1 MWDDVDNKIKGFC
14 RLSIIDLMDE
24 QLQEPGDGQYGFV
37 EIDAKQKKA
46 QFYPSGNSIPTLRV
60 LAMSRGMLQIIFVAP
75 DDGCSI
81 QSVFLRSA
89 WVTNWG
95 AHSNEQAYVM
105 EFHEFLVSGTT
116 RGLPSDIKTCAI
128 ELAGQQE
135 LMWYPKP
142 IERELTRVSSL
153 IEDLVSRTD
162 SGEEKTLEIECA
174 RSVSVRVGRLVGES
188 SSTALDKT
196 ESTWTKESRIEFSFN
211 TPVALGE
218 AGKFVRGFAN
228 MASLLARMD
237 CPIQSVHLWTG
248 NERNAQNR
256 SDWKWH
262 FPSADDTPI
271 QPSVLLANGKSEILW
286 NALDKTNEKAVG
298 KFLNEIIHDVSLP
311 INEMVQNLSALPCDL
326 KDTCSI
332 LERLGLYGFGKA
344 PKRKGQLRFYLN
356 KIARSTDEYLSLKRV
371 DGKHLVRWTVEV
383 RNSHE
388 HQALKLEQ
396 SPQILHDVASS
407 WVAIAVT
414 HMLVRCGF
422 SEPVIRQAMQGYLSP
437 YVALR

>member
-1 MWDDVDNKIKGFC
+1 MWDDGDNKIKGFC
-14 RLSIIDLMDE
+14 RLSVIDLTDE
-24 QLQEPGDGQYGFV
+24 QRQEAGDGQYGFV

-60 LAMSRGMLQIIFVAP
+60 LAMSRGMLQLIFVAP

-116 RGLPSDIKTCAI
+116 RGLPSGIKTCAI

-142 IERELTRVSSL
+142 IERELMRRTDL
-153 IEDLVSRTD
+153 LEDLVHGSTA
-162 SGEEKTLEIECA
+162 GEEKTIEIECA
-174 RSVSVRVGRLVGES
+174 RSVSVRVGRQVGNS
-188 SSTALDKT
+188 SSIALDKT
-196 ESTWTKESRIEFSFN
+196 ESTWTKESRIEFSFD

-248 NERNAQNR
+248 NERIAH
-256 SDWKWH
+256 DWEWH
-262 FPSADDTPI
+262 FPSADDSQI
-271 QPSVLLANGKSEILW
+271 RLSSLLADGKREILW

-311 INEMVQNLSALPCDL
+311 INEMVQNLSALPCDF

-344 PKRKGQLRFYLN
+344 PKRKGQLKFYLN
-356 KIARSTDEYLSLKRV
+356 EIARSTDEYLSLKRV
-371 DGKHLVRWTVEV
+371 EGKHLVRWTVEV

-422 SEPVIRQAMQGYLSP
+422 SESVIRQAMWGYLPP
-437 YVALR
+437 YVALMG